1 MKAKLEKP
9 MLFSGNFKSDFRGK
23 VYFNNNIV
31 LSKIKRFYIVE
42 NKRAKFIRAWHGHKY
57 EAKFIIC
64 LRGRARI
71 SAVKIQNYKIPS
83 KKIKPQFWDIG
94 QTKPDVVFIPPGYAN
109 GSMSLTKDMKL
120 IVFSTSSLN
129 QSLKDD
135 HRYPEEYWEYKK

>member
-71 SAVKIQNYKIPS
+71 SAVKIQITKFRV
-83 KKIKPQFWDIG
+83 KK
-94 QTKPDVVFIPPGYAN
+94 
-109 GSMSLTKDMKL
+109 
-120 IVFSTSSLN
+120 LN
-129 QSLKDD
+129 
-135 HRYPEEYWEYKK
+135 HNFGI